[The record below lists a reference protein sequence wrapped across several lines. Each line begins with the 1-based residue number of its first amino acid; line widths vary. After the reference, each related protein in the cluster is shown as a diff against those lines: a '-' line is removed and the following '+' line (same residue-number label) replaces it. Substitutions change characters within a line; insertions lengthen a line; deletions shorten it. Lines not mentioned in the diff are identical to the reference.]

1 MRIGGEDM
9 KKMYLFLILILM
21 LSFCGCQKQY
31 PPDEVKTIVAENFEL
46 LKEAAE
52 LTISK
57 NLSFPISMYELKEVQ
72 GLTETELDVFKK
84 CQKIGIRD
92 LFYCNLLDNNG
103 NKMYNDNHYYLLFE
117 FYYEPR
123 SQAILYIPPYSDL
136 ETPEEAILKNSP
148 FIDEND
154 IEEVIELDES
164 WYYYRC
170 KW

>member
-1 MRIGGEDM
+1 MTA
-9 KKMYLFLILILM
+9 ILM
-21 LSFCGCQKQY
+21 IPMLLFCGCQKQY

-46 LKEAAE
+46 LKEAAD

-72 GLTETELDVFKK
+72 GLTEAELDVFKK
-84 CQKIGIRD
+84 CQKIGVRD

-103 NKMYNDNHYYLLFE
+103 NKIYNNNHYYLLFK

-123 SQAILYIPPYSDL
+123 SQAILYIPPHSDFK
-136 ETPEEAILKNSP
+136 TPEEAILNHQP
-148 FIDEND
+148 FIEEND
-154 IEEVIELDES
+154 IEEVIELDER

-170 KW
+170 KR

>member
-1 MRIGGEDM
+1 
-9 KKMYLFLILILM
+9 M
-21 LSFCGCQKQY
+21 LLFCGCQKQY

-46 LKEAAE
+46 LKEAAD

-84 CQKIGIRD
+84 CQEIGIRD
-92 LFYCNLLDNNG
+92 LYYSNRMDNNG
-103 NKMYNDNHYYLLFE
+103 NKIYNNNHYYLLFK

-123 SQAILYIPPYSDL
+123 SQAILYIPPHSDY
-136 ETPEEAILKNSP
+136 ETPEEAIFDNQP
-148 FIDEND
+148 FIEEND
-154 IEEVIELDES
+154 IEEVIELDEN

>member
-1 MRIGGEDM
+1 M

-103 NKMYNDNHYYLLFE
+103 NKIYNDNHYYLLFD
-117 FYYEPR
+117 FYYEPMD
-123 SQAILYIPPYSDL
+123 QGILYIPTHSDFQ
-136 ETPEEAILKNSP
+136 TPEEAVFANNP
-148 FIDEND
+148 FSEGV
-154 IEEVIELDES
+154 EEVIELDEN